1 MSSFVVEH
9 DDPIERDLQE
19 THGLADGAARFVHEG
34 HRFQQQRALAA
45 EMALGHL
52 AVETLAPGGKDTAA
66 GDLAHRHESNVVPV
80 PRIARPGIAE
90 ADQQEHR

>member
-1 MSSFVVEH
+1 MRLLIVGS
-9 DDPIERDLQE
+9 LQGQI
-19 THGLADGAARFVHEG
+19 GLATMINDHLEHGIAGIYNDPRSLG
-34 HRFQQQRALAA
+34 ALAA

-52 AVETLAPGGKDTAA
+52 AVETLAPGRKDTAA